1 MLAAYASCG
10 GDMEGVLE
18 VVMCSRAEDA
28 DRFAAIVYAAIAEG
42 RAKALKP
49 FTRLYGRTAEE
60 GAAPKLA
67 AARAK
72 ADGERLKTSAAEAAE
87 ADAFLAE
94 ARAEFRTAMSARKAA
109 GAAGALVPHAGTSSG
124 GAGAGAGAVA
134 AAGSSSASASASAR
148 SASSTALASRAA
160 DDLEP
165 SLADL
170 IRFKGQQRGAA
181 FGGMLDSL
189 EARYAGKG
197 AGRGTGRGKA
207 TGARSGSSTGK
218 EKGAEAGTA
227 AGAPP
232 ASKRRRGG
240 DE

>member
-1 MLAAYASCG
+1 
-10 GDMEGVLE
+10 MEGVLE

-28 DRFAAIVYAAIAEG
+28 DRFAAIVHAAIVEG

-124 GAGAGAGAVA
+124 GPGAGAGAVA
-134 AAGSSSASASASAR
+134 GAGFSSSSSSASAR
-148 SASSTALASRAA
+148 SASSTALASRGA

-189 EARYAGKG
+189 EAKYAGKG
-197 AGRGTGRGKA
+197 AGKGTGAAKGRGTA
-207 TGARSGSSTGK
+207 SGARSDSGK
-218 EKGAEAGTA
+218 EKGAEAGA
-227 AGAPP
+227 VAGAPP

>member
-1 MLAAYASCG
+1 
-10 GDMEGVLE
+10 MEGMLE

-28 DRFAAIVYAAIAEG
+28 DRFAAIVHGAIAG
-42 RAKALKP
+42 GKAKALKP
-49 FTRLYGRTAEE
+49 FTRLYGKTAEE

-94 ARAEFRTAMSARKAA
+94 ARAEFRAAMGARKAA
-109 GAAGALVPHAGTSSG
+109 GAAGALVPHAGKSSG

-134 AAGSSSASASASAR
+134 DSCSSSSSSASAR
-148 SASSTALASRAA
+148 SAPSTALASRAA

-181 FGGMLDSL
+181 FGSMLDSL
-189 EARYAGKG
+189 EAKYADKG
-197 AGRGTGRGKA
+197 AGKGTGRGTSSA
-207 TGARSGSSTGK
+207 ARSSSSK
-218 EKGAEAGTA
+218 DKG